1 MQPRYSETALTAA
14 LLAAPPSGFG
24 WNFADWSDVLEAS
37 NLREA
42 AVLIGLIPRESGWQV
57 LLTRRT
63 EHMAS
68 HAGQVA
74 FPGGRVD
81 QSDHGA
87 IATALR
93 ETAEEVGI
101 ESSQIRPIGF
111 LERFAT
117 ISNFIVTPVVAIL
130 SSDINPTPQQSEVA
144 AIFEAP
150 LTLFLDPLQ
159 RRTESREYLGR
170 LRSTSVFQFG
180 EHRIWGATA
189 SMMVNFVERLRAGSE

>member
-1 MQPRYSETALTAA
+1 MNRFSEAALTAA
-14 LLAAPPSGFG
+14 LLAEPPTGMG
-24 WNFADWSDVLEAS
+24 WNFNDWNDVLDAAK
-37 NLREA
+37 LREA
-42 AVLIGLIPRESGWQV
+42 AVLIGLIPRETGWQV

-63 EHMAS
+63 EHMSS

-81 QSDHGA
+81 QSDPGHVA
-87 IATALR
+87 AALR

-101 ESSQIRPIGF
+101 ASAQIRPIGF

-130 SSDINPTPQQSEVA
+130 SVDISPTPQQSEVA

-150 LTLFLDPLQ
+150 LELFLDPLQ

-170 LRSTSVFQFG
+170 VRSTTVFQFG

-189 SMMVNFVERLRAGSE
+189 SMLVNFVERLRAG

>member
-1 MQPRYSETALTAA
+1 MNRFSEAALTAA
-14 LLAAPPSGFG
+14 LLAEPPTGMG
-24 WNFADWSDVLEAS
+24 WNFNDWNDVLDAAK
-37 NLREA
+37 LREA
-42 AVLIGLIPRESGWQV
+42 AVLIGLIPRETGWQV

-63 EHMAS
+63 EHMSS

-81 QSDHGA
+81 QSDPGHVA
-87 IATALR
+87 AALR

-101 ESSQIRPIGF
+101 ASAQIRPIGF

-130 SSDINPTPQQSEVA
+130 SVDISPTPQQSEVA

-150 LTLFLDPLQ
+150 LELFLDPLQ

-170 LRSTSVFQFG
+170 VRSTTVFQFG

-189 SMMVNFVERLRAGSE
+189 SMLVNFVERLRAGSP